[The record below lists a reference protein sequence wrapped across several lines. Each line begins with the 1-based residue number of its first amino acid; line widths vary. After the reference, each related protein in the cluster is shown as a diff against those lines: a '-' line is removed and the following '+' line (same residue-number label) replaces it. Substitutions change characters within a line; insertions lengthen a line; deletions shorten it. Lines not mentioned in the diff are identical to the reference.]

1 MKSIL
6 LLATIVTLTLPT
18 LFSQPATAQGRST
31 VLTSGT
37 TLADA
42 KLTVEQLIER
52 AESKNTAKDYQ
63 GAIKDYTLAI
73 EMKPDNLA
81 AIYIM
86 RAKVYG
92 YEFSEK
98 AIADYTQAIKL
109 APNDVETY
117 MARAFFYGVGSP
129 EKAIADYTQAIKVS
143 PKNPEPHARIGHLL
157 ARQGK
162 HDEAIKAFTQS
173 IQVIADPSSAYT
185 LYDDRG
191 LSYHANGNYQKAIAD
206 FNQSIQ
212 LEPMNASGHYY
223 RGLSYKA
230 LGQKQEAIADFK
242 RVLEVDKEHPEA
254 EEIMKKI
261 KELQ

>member
-1 MKSIL
+1 MKSLL
-6 LLATIVTLTLPT
+6 LLATIATLT
-18 LFSQPATAQGRST
+18 LFSQPVSAQLKPT
-31 VLTSGT
+31 VLEPGT
-37 TLADA
+37 MLAAA

-52 AESKNTAKDYQ
+52 AESKKIAQDYQ
-63 GAIKDYTLAI
+63 GAVKDYTLAI

-98 AIADYTQAIKL
+98 AIADYTQAIKI

-117 MARAFFYGVGSP
+117 IARAFFYGVGSP

-162 HDEAIKAFTQS
+162 HDEAIKLFTQS
-173 IQVIADPSSAYT
+173 IQLLADPSWAST
-185 LYDDRG
+185 L
-191 LSYHANGNYQKAIAD
+191 
-206 FNQSIQ
+206 
-212 LEPMNASGHYY
+212 
-223 RGLSYKA
+223 
-230 LGQKQEAIADFK
+230 
-242 RVLEVDKEHPEA
+242 
-254 EEIMKKI
+254 
-261 KELQ
+261 